1 MNKRNFWNDG
11 ISIQDF
17 EKLLLGFLLFISVG
31 IGAYKYFQ
39 VGDIST
45 NWTNVIFI
53 LGGLF
58 TVRKAFSYFRGSN
71 YNQSLTPEDN
81 RGNQESGGI

>member
-1 MNKRNFWNDG
+1 
-11 ISIQDF
+11 
-17 EKLLLGFLLFISVG
+17 LLLGFLLFISVG

-53 LGGLF
+53 LGGMF
-58 TVRKAFSYFRGSN
+58 TVRKVFSYFRGSN
-71 YNQSLTPEDN
+71 YNQQISNSE
-81 RGNQESGGI
+81 NQESGGI